1 MENIVQRTANAMV
14 AEGCPFRGVLFAG
27 LMIRDGTARLLEH
40 NVRFGDPE
48 CQVLMMRLES
58 DLMEVLLA
66 ACDGRLADIKLQ
78 WSPQVG
84 VGPSGPIMRL
94 CSTWACLSG
103 SYACAMQAALAV
115 VMAASGYPGSYE
127 KGSIIRNLDAVHGA
141 KVLSMT
147 LIPNADDCVTRQ
159 TPENCAADGL
169 LQWLRRCFTQER
181 AQMTAVTPL
190 PPVVVCS
197 ESQH

>member
-1 MENIVQRTANAMV
+1 MDNIIQRTADAMMS
-14 AEGCPFRGVLFAG
+14 EGCPFRGVLFAG

-66 ACDGRLADIKLQ
+66 ACNGRLTDVELQ

-84 VGPSGPIMRL
+84 GPSGPVKCLR
-94 CSTWACLSG
+94 SAWPCLSG
-103 SYACAMQAALAV
+103 SYGCATQAALAV

-127 KGSIIRNLDAVHGA
+127 KGSIIRNLDAVRGA

-147 LIPNADDCVTRQ
+147 LKPYAHGCVAMQ
-159 TPENCAADGL
+159 TPAICAADGPV
-169 LQWLRRCFTQER
+169 QWLCRCFTQER